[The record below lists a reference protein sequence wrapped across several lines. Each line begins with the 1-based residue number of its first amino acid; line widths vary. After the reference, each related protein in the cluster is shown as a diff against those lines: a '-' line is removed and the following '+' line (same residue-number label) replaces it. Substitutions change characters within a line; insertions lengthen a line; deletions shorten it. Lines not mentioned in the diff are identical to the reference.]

1 MRAFRSDE
9 RGFTPIAG
17 TGLLVGVVVL
27 LLAIVGAAMFGLIDG
42 VAPPD
47 AEFQVERD
55 GGDLVVVAAGP
66 EPVPAEE
73 LYVRG
78 EDPDGEVE
86 FGAWPGDGV
95 VEPGDRVVVPNAT
108 GNEQFDV
115 VWEPVA
121 FDTRETLGSYDGE
134 DSAISEWAEEGG
146 AGADP
151 LGGGGGGF

>member
-1 MRAFRSDE
+1 MAAFRDDE
-9 RGFTPIAG
+9 RGFTPLAG

-27 LLAIVGAAMFGLIDG
+27 LLAIVGAAVFGLIDG

-47 AEFQVERD
+47 AEFEGQTD
-55 GGDLVVVAAGP
+55 NGSIVVVALGP

-78 EDPDGEVE
+78 EDPDGNVQ
-86 FGAWPGDGV
+86 FGAWPGEGV
-95 VEPGDRVVVPNAT
+95 VRPGDKVVVPNAT
-108 GNEQFDV
+108 GNENFDV

-134 DSAISEWAEEGG
+134 DSAIDEWSEENGGSTPGG
-146 AGADP
+146 AVGV
-151 LGGGGGGF
+151 

>member
-1 MRAFRSDE
+1 MAAFRSDE
-9 RGFTPIAG
+9 RGFTPLAG

-27 LLAIVGAAMFGLIDG
+27 LLAIVGAAVFGLIDG

-47 AEFQVERD
+47 AEFEGQQED
-55 GGDLVVVAAGP
+55 GQLVVVALGP

-78 EDPDGEVE
+78 EDPDGNVQ

-95 VEPGDRVVVPNAT
+95 VRPGDRVPIPNAT
-108 GNEQFDV
+108 GNENFEV

-134 DSAISEWAEEGG
+134 DSAIDDWSEEN
-146 AGADP
+146 
-151 LGGGGGGF
+151 GGGTPGGGVGV